1 MKKVVPIVIL
11 IFALTSCAEDAYVD
25 LGLPSGTLWKNQN
38 ESGDY
43 YTYDQAVSQF
53 GSSLPNKEQ
62 MEELI
67 HSCTWTWTG
76 SGYEVKGPN
85 GKTITMP
92 AAGYRYCDGDVYGI
106 DTLGYYWTST
116 LYGSDYAW
124 GLYFGSGDNIDIDY
138 STRCDGQSVRLVR

>member
-11 IFALTSCAEDAYVD
+11 LFALTSCAEDVYVD

-38 ESGDY
+38 EISDY
-43 YTYDQAVSQF
+43 CTYEQAISQF
-53 GSSLPNKEQ
+53 GSSLPTKEQ

-92 AAGYRYCDGDVYGI
+92 AAGYRYCDGDVFGI
-106 DTLGYYWTST
+106 STLGYYWSSTS
-116 LYGSDYAW
+116 YGTDYAW
-124 GLYFGSGDNIDIDY
+124 GLYFGTGKNIDIDY
-138 STRCDGQSVRLVR
+138 GTRCDGQSVRLVR